1 MRRAAQDTRARDLF
15 EVPEPAPELPG
26 THDFRTQVAHLVSE
40 VMRRAESDRWGIAA
54 AMTRLTG
61 KDVSKHMLDAYASE
75 LREDHNLP
83 LYLVPA
89 LEVACGSHLISRWLA
104 EVRGAQLLIG
114 REALMAELGRLERA
128 RDEATKN
135 IKRLKAQLQLG
146 ESDA

>member
-1 MRRAAQDTRARDLF
+1 MRSTPDTLTRDLF
-15 EVPEPAPELPG
+15 AVPEPAPELPG

-40 VMRRAESDRWGIAA
+40 ILKRADGDRYAVAA

-89 LEVACGSHLISRWLA
+89 LEAACESHLITHWLA
-104 EVRGAQLLIG
+104 DVRGGQLLIG
-114 REALMAELGRLERA
+114 RDSLMAELGRLERT
-128 RDEATKN
+128 RDAASKN
-135 IKRLKAQLQLG
+135 IKRLKAQLG
-146 ESDA
+146 EPDHA